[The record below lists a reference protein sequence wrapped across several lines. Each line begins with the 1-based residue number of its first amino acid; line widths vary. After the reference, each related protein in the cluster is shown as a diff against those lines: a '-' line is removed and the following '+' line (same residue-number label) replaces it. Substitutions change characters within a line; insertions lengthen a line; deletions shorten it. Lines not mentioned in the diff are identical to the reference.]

1 MKNLLLNLFVLLIVV
16 LFFGQAYEV
25 VYFEMI
31 VFGIL
36 ILYDWILDIIKI
48 NVEAYIDWENGK
60 VGNIRNLLVIILVGG
75 IVSIK
80 GWIMDG
86 KIWDVFKKDK
96 YFNIIFKVGIVD
108 VKWVDG
114 KYLIMVNGKFIVV
127 G

>member
-1 MKNLLLNLFVLLIVV
+1 MKYLLLNLFVLFVVV

-25 VYFEMI
+25 EDFEMI

-36 ILYDWILDIIKI
+36 ILYDWILDIMKI
-48 NVEAYIDWENGK
+48 NVEVYIDWVDGK
-60 VGNIRNLLVIILVGG
+60 VGNVRNLFVIVLVESII
-75 IVSIK
+75 SIK

-96 YFNIIFKVGIVD
+96 YFNIIFKVSVVD
-108 VKWVDG
+108 VKWVNG
-114 KYLIMVNGKFIVV
+114 SYLIIVNGKFMVV